1 MTVSSF
7 YLHDSHTIQMCMTFA
22 AFVSDDAE
30 ITLSE
35 EHQRFEWL
43 SVDDAC
49 DRFTWPRE
57 AHALRDAKHLLGR
70 GDAGTVED
78 VLRIQ

>member
-1 MTVSSF
+1 V
-7 YLHDSHTIQMCMTFA
+7 A
-22 AFVSDDAE
+22 DDAE
-30 ITLSE
+30 VTLGE

-43 SVDDAC
+43 TVEGAC

-57 AHALRDAKHLLGR
+57 AHALRDAHHLLGR

-78 VLRIQ
+78 VLRIK